1 MTIFVIER
9 YYWNDNADCRPYWS
23 KLSDKYFTD
32 EPEDEVKKL
41 VDHLN
46 KKFVADIIEELNDE
60 LKAHEKTR
68 DETDAKLTLLKE
80 MDEVLAKAVGFD
92 KEKFEKKL
100 ADAIDKI
107 DRVKDKITK
116 YESGNGELTKE
127 KYVYSPLQLH
137 GIADLSSGPKLV
149 KKLQK

>member
-32 EPEDEVKKL
+32 EPEAEVKKL
-41 VDHLN
+41 VAHLN
-46 KKFVADIIEELNDE
+46 KKFVEDIIDELNDE
-60 LKAHEKTR
+60 LKTYEKSR
-68 DETDAKLTLLKE
+68 DETEAKLTLLKE

-92 KEKFEKKL
+92 KETFEKKL
-100 ADAIDKI
+100 TKTLDNIG
-107 DRVKDKITK
+107 RVKNKIAK

-127 KYVYSPLQLH
+127 MYVYVPLQLH